1 MKKKFKAFISC
12 LLAVLMLVPTTV
24 AFAATPT
31 SENEQLAKNIR
42 NVSFPFLAQSSNND
56 FVK

>member
-24 AFAATPT
+24 AFAATPP
-31 SENEQLAKNIR
+31 SNEIRRKPLCLRLALTA
-42 NVSFPFLAQSSNND
+42 F
-56 FVK
+56 

>member
-24 AFAATPT
+24 AFAATP
-31 SENEQLAKNIR
+31 
-42 NVSFPFLAQSSNND
+42 SFFLILRKQKGLRQND
-56 FVK
+56 E